1 MDLSIGEL
9 SGLTGVPVKT
19 IRYYSDIGL
28 VPESRRTEAGYRR
41 YDDTA
46 VARLGLVRA
55 LRDLGLDLD
64 VTRRVAS
71 RRMTVSEVAAAQA
84 EAIDVH
90 IHQLQ
95 LRRRALRAIA
105 RGATRPEEV
114 QRMSAFARASA
125 DEVNRTMEDFLAAV
139 FAGHEKN
146 PFAATM
152 RGALP
157 VLPDDPSDAQVDAW
171 IELAAL
177 VGDTGFRNRV
187 HQMVAEG
194 QRLRAASG
202 LTENDTATQAAGR
215 AVLEHAGR
223 AVADGVDPGSDAAST
238 VVDELVPLFASAAG
252 RADDAAY
259 RAELADQLERF
270 SDARVERYWQLIA
283 LINEWPAQAPMVP
296 SYEWFIA
303 ALRVS
308 RTG

>member
-1 MDLSIGEL
+1 MDLSIGDL

-19 IRYYSDIGL
+19 IRYYSDLGL
-28 VPESRRTEAGYRR
+28 VPEARRTDAGYRR

-46 VARLGLVRA
+46 VALLGLVRA
-55 LRDLGLDLD
+55 LRELGLDLEA
-64 VTRRVAS
+64 TRRVAS

-84 EAIDVH
+84 EAIDVR

-105 RGATRPEEV
+105 RGASRPEEV

-139 FAGHEKN
+139 FSGHESN

-177 VGDTGFRNRV
+177 VGDAGFRNRV
-187 HQMVAEG
+187 HEMVAEG
-194 QRLRAASG
+194 HRLRAASG
-202 LTENDTATQAAGR
+202 LNENDAATQDAGR
-215 AVLEHAGR
+215 AVVERAGR
-223 AVADGVDPGSDAAST
+223 ALADGVDPASDAASA
-238 VVDELVPLFASAAG
+238 VVDGVVAMFAAAAG
-252 RADDAAY
+252 RADDGAY
-259 RAELADQLERF
+259 RTELAAQLERF
-270 SDARVERYWQLIA
+270 SDVRVERYWQLIA
-283 LINEWPAQAPMVP
+283 LINGWPAQAPMVP
-296 SYEWFIA
+296 AYAWFIA

-308 RTG
+308 RTA